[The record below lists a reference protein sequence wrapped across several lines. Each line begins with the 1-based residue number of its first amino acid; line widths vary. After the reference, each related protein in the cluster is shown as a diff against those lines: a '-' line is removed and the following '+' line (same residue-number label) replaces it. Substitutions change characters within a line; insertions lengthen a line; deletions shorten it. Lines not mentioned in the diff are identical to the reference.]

1 MLESGGRNAVSYES
15 EEMSDQTQ
23 RVKKVKETKSQ
34 GRNMVTFTLSLSEQ
48 IILYYNIPIILKV
61 ERHFYAGMK
70 GSSLHEDQQ
79 TSLRSNLSYILS
91 PLLHKI
97 ASLNANIY
105 IYIYL
110 RCD

>member
-1 MLESGGRNAVSYES
+1 
-15 EEMSDQTQ
+15 
-23 RVKKVKETKSQ
+23 
-34 GRNMVTFTLSLSEQ
+34 MVTFTLSLSEQ
-48 IILYYNIPIILKV
+48 IIPYYNIPIILKV

-105 IYIYL
+105 IYL